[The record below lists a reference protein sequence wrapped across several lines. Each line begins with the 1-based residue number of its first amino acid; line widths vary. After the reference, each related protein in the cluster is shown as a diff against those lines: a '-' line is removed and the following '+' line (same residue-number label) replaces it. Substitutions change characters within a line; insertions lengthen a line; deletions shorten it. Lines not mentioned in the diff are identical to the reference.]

1 MRRIGGR
8 WGVLCSLRVL
18 AAQVAGGQT
27 VADQTLTVD
36 TVLTQLAAPTSL
48 AFLGP
53 NDFLFLEKNTGRVRR
68 VVNGVLQS
76 APVLDVA
83 VNNNNERGLL
93 GLVINS
99 ESPPRVFLY
108 YTEMSDPDGD
118 GLPDTD
124 TGTPLGNRVYR
135 YTWNA
140 APRISR
146 TLLTGPAGAGGRTLA
161 AFSLGP
167 ALMPSTPAIGDGRRC
182 SS

>member
-1 MRRIGGR
+1 
-8 WGVLCSLRVL
+8 
-18 AAQVAGGQT
+18 
-27 VADQTLTVD
+27 
-36 TVLTQLAAPTSL
+36 
-48 AFLGP
+48 
-53 NDFLFLEKNTGRVRR
+53 
-68 VVNGVLQS
+68 VLQS

-93 GLVINS
+93 GLVING

-140 APRISR
+140 ATAHLENPQLILDLPVLAGPNHNGGVSPSAAADAWSDAGDRRRPR
-146 TLLTGPAGAGGRTLA
+146 
-161 AFSLGP
+161 
-167 ALMPSTPAIGDGRRC
+167 ALRRDR
-182 SS
+182 